1 MKIIRYI
8 GAPIRSLV
16 GELRYAT
23 KVAVLLVASGLI
35 VAVMGY
41 WLLISAVPWE
51 DDPIRQYWPT
61 FFQFFG
67 LAISTLGVAV
77 GAIFHVRD
85 RLEWEAGGRG

>member
-23 KVAVLLVASGLI
+23 KVAVLLVASGSI

-61 FFQFFG
+61 FLQFLG
-67 LAISTLGVAV
+67 LAISTSGVVV
-77 GAIFHVRD
+77 GAVFHVRG
-85 RLEWEAGGRG
+85 RSEREAGDRE